1 MISGQFEPSG
11 QQQYILVPGR
21 SLLLQRH
28 PVLIPVVL
36 IISSV
41 VLCIASFSADT
52 LFPALA
58 LIGAP
63 GALLCLSVAFVLGV
77 SGVLASI
84 ISIIEGIDR
93 HHSRTTTFPK
103 QKGA

>member
-21 SLLLQRH
+21 SLLLKRH

-36 IISSV
+36 IIGSV

-52 LFPALA
+52 LFPVLA

-63 GALLCLSVAFVLGV
+63 GALVCLSVAFVLGV
-77 SGVLASI
+77 SGVVASI
-84 ISIIEGIDR
+84 ITIIEGIDR
-93 HHSRTTTFPK
+93 HRLRTTTFPQ
-103 QKGA
+103 QKVA

>member
-1 MISGQFEPSG
+1 MISGQFESSG

-28 PVLIPVVL
+28 PVLIPVAL
-36 IISSV
+36 ITGSV

-52 LFPALA
+52 LFPLLA

-63 GALLCLSVAFVLGV
+63 GALICLSVAFISGV

-93 HHSRTTTFPK
+93 HRLRTTMFPK

>member
-21 SLLLQRH
+21 SFLLQRH

-36 IISSV
+36 ILSSV
-41 VLCIASFSADT
+41 VLCITSFSVDT
-52 LFPALA
+52 LFPLLA

-63 GALLCLSVAFVLGV
+63 GALVCLSVAFVLGV

>member
-28 PVLIPVVL
+28 PVLIPVAL
-36 IISSV
+36 IIGSV

-52 LFPALA
+52 LFPLLA

-63 GALLCLSVAFVLGV
+63 GALICLSVAFVSGV

-93 HHSRTTTFPK
+93 HRLRTITFPK

>member
-36 IISSV
+36 
-41 VLCIASFSADT
+41 CIASLSADT
-52 LFPALA
+52 LFPVLA

-63 GALLCLSVAFVLGV
+63 GALVCLSVAFVLGV

-84 ISIIEGIDR
+84 ITIIEGIDR
-93 HHSRTTTFPK
+93 HRLRTTTFPQ

>member
-11 QQQYILVPGR
+11 QQQYILVTGR

-36 IISSV
+36 IICSV

-52 LFPALA
+52 LFPVLA
-58 LIGAP
+58 LFGAP
-63 GALLCLSVAFVLGV
+63 GALVCISVAFVLGV

-84 ISIIEGIDR
+84 IIIIEGIDR
-93 HHSRTTTFPK
+93 NGLRTIMFQK
-103 QKGA
+103 QKGV

>member
-36 IISSV
+36 IIGSV
-41 VLCIASFSADT
+41 VLCLASFSADT
-52 LFPALA
+52 LFPVPA

-63 GALLCLSVAFVLGV
+63 GALVSLSVAFVLGV

-84 ISIIEGIDR
+84 ITIIEGIDR
-93 HHSRTTTFPK
+93 HRLRTTTFPQ

>member
-11 QQQYILVPGR
+11 QQQYILLPGR
-21 SLLLQRH
+21 RLLLQRH
-28 PVLIPVVL
+28 PVLMPIAL
-36 IISSV
+36 ITGSV

-52 LFPALA
+52 LFPLLA

-63 GALLCLSVAFVLGV
+63 GALICLSVAFVSGV

-93 HHSRTTTFPK
+93 HHLRTTTFPK

>member
-28 PVLIPVVL
+28 PVLIPVAL
-36 IISSV
+36 IIGSV
-41 VLCIASFSADT
+41 VLCIASFSADS
-52 LFPALA
+52 LFPLLA
-58 LIGAP
+58 LIGVP
-63 GALLCLSVAFVLGV
+63 GALVCLSLAFVLGV
-77 SGVLASI
+77 SGTLASI
-84 ISIIEGIDR
+84 IGIIEGIDR
-93 HHSRTTTFPK
+93 HRIRTTTFPK

>member
-1 MISGQFEPSG
+1 MISGRFEPRG

-21 SLLLQRH
+21 SRLLQQH
-28 PVLIPVVL
+28 PVLIPVAL
-36 IISSV
+36 IIGSV
-41 VLCIASFSADT
+41 VLCIVSFFVDT
-52 LFPALA
+52 LFPLLA

-63 GALLCLSVAFVLGV
+63 GALVCLSVAFVLGV

-93 HHSRTTTFPK
+93 HRLRTTTFPK
-103 QKGA
+103 PKGA